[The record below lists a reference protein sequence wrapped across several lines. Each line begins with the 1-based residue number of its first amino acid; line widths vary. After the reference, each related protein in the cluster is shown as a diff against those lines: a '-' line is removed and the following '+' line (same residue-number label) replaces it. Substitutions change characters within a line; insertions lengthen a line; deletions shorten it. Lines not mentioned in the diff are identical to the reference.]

1 MDKLRIQYLHDRY
14 LQDTLSKEEWKEWE
28 DVLLNPAAEAL
39 LQELVYRTWDNMES
53 EDKIRLTENR
63 SEEIFAGISDVPQT
77 AVRRLTSWPRIA
89 ASAAI
94 ILLTGAG
101 LFYYKNRPVA
111 NQQSSLVKQDIKP
124 GGNKAYLTLANGKKI
139 ALIEAQN
146 GALAKQGTIT
156 INKTLDGQVVYTAAA
171 TAAQNSELV
180 TYNAIETPRG
190 GQYRLTLADGTKVWL
205 NAASSIKYPVAFAG
219 NERKVE
225 ITGNVYFEVEH
236 NAAKPFRVVCNGQ
249 IVEDLGTH
257 FNINAYSDENAVKTT
272 LLEGS
277 VKVSSAGEAKIL
289 KPGEQAQLVRG
300 NILVAQVNVDEV
312 VAWKNGLFDF
322 KDADIET
329 VMRQLSRWYDVDIE
343 YRGKISEALF
353 TGKLYREV
361 NVSQVLDML
370 SYFKVH
376 FKIENNGVQ
385 KKIIVMP

>member
-28 DVLLNPAAEAL
+28 GVLLNPAAENL

-53 EDKIRLTENR
+53 EDKIRLAENR

-77 AVRRLTSWPRIA
+77 AVRQLTLWPRIA

-101 LFYYKNRPVA
+101 LFYYKNRPAA

-139 ALIEAQN
+139 ALIGAQN
-146 GALAKQGTIT
+146 GALAKQGAIT
-156 INKTLDGQVVYTAAA
+156 INKTLDGQLVYTAAA

-180 TYNAIETPRG
+180 TYNSIETPRG
-190 GQYRLTLADGTKVWL
+190 GEYRLTLADGTKVWL

-219 NERKVE
+219 KERKVE

-236 NAAKPFRVVCNGQ
+236 NAAKPFRVICNGQ

-277 VKVSSAGEAKIL
+277 VKISSAGKAKIL
-289 KPGEQAQLVRG
+289 KPGEQAQLVGG
-300 NILVAQVNVDEV
+300 NILVTQVNVDEV

-329 VMRQLSRWYDVDIE
+329 IMRQLSRWYDVDVE

-376 FKIENNGVQ
+376 FKIENDGVQ
-385 KKIIVMP
+385 KKIVVMP